1 MGCKCLHRAYFTYI
15 PFRDISHHYFFPILC
30 SYPTFISIAERA
42 SVTVAA
48 IAANLD
54 LVLMVLLVQIHQ
66 ALLLHHPHHHHPVVV
81 ETTTIVDLPGRMP
94 TANAVFRVT
103 VEPMENAQPADAMEM
118 PRTAPKLPDLTHPLL
133 PQDPRLHQAN
143 IQLVVLIM
151 ILRLTSTQEIVV
163 LLHMCKY
170 S

>member
-1 MGCKCLHRAYFTYI
+1 MTLAIRVYAVLHGV
-15 PFRDISHHYFFPILC
+15 
-30 SYPTFISIAERA
+30 IAEPA

-66 ALLLHHPHHHHPVVV
+66 ALLLLHHHHHHHHPVVV
-81 ETTTIVDLPGRMP
+81 ETITIVDLPGRMP
-94 TANAVFRVT
+94 TVNVVCHVT

-118 PRTAPKLPDLTHPLL
+118 PRTAPLLPVLTQPLL

-163 LLHMCKY
+163 LLHM
-170 S
+170 